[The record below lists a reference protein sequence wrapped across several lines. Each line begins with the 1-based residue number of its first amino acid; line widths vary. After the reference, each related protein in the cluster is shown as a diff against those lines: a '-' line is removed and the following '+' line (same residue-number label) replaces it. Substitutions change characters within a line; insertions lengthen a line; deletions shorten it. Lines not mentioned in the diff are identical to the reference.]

1 LESWEIPWF
10 DEKNISFRQL
20 LILSRAFA
28 DGVKFLQEL
37 SMKINSPA
45 FEPGNLERREIQA
58 QFFAYLI
65 RGYINA
71 LGRDR
76 AMQLASN
83 AIREDAMQIGRN
95 MVWKYNG
102 NTLAELL
109 KVIREVWAEGAALE
123 FEIQEQTGQ
132 ILSFKVTRCQYAELY
147 DRLGMKE
154 YGFCL
159 SCNRDEAFFQGF
171 NPRMKLI
178 RNQTIMQGAQTCDFR
193 IILEQ
198 KEPDG

>member
-1 LESWEIPWF
+1 
-10 DEKNISFRQL
+10 
-20 LILSRAFA
+20 
-28 DGVKFLQEL
+28 
-37 SMKINSPA
+37 MKINSPA